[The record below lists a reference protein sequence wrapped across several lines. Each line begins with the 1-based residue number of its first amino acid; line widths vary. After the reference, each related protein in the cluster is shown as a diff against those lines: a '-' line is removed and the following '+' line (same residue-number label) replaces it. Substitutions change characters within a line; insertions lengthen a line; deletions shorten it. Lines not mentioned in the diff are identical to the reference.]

1 MHLRSRQ
8 QSRHCAAKS
17 GTRCPSSRRAGSR
30 ARGPS
35 LGQRPFAS
43 SPTSSTWPQPGFRHY
58 LAGPGLTI
66 PSRPAYNT
74 CRSPAYPASLE
85 AFAEEGDMLWSS
97 IGSLRLA
104 AATALLATTP
114 AFAQSTGQVTGV
126 VKDSTGA
133 ALPDATVTVTGADG
147 AKHEASTSPDG
158 SYTVSGLPPGNYS
171 VSAAHVGF
179 RTALQQRQAVAA
191 GGTLTVDFTL
201 ETNLVTNL
209 TEEITVTAMK
219 REDVVRKVPF
229 SMTAMSEGTLRVRG
243 AANIEDVAAN
253 VGGFSVQNLGPG
265 QSQVAIRGVSSG
277 QIARDQPGVKEQ
289 VGVYL
294 DESPIAMSLFTP
306 DIDLFDVNR
315 VEVLRGPQGTLF
327 GAGSES
333 GTVRYI
339 SNQPEIGV
347 SRTFGEVGV
356 NSIDGGDP
364 GSVAKI

>member
-8 QSRHCAAKS
+8 QSRHLCRSEWNTMPFFETRRIQSARPVTRAAPV
-17 GTRCPSSRRAGSR
+17 RIVANEFDVAA
-30 ARGPS
+30 ARLPA
-35 LGQRPFAS
+35 L
-43 SPTSSTWPQPGFRHY
+43 PGR
-58 LAGPGLTI
+58 PGLTI

-74 CRSPAYPASLE
+74 CRSPAYLASLE

-179 RTALQQRQAVAA
+179 RTALQQKQAVAA

-201 ETNLVTNL
+201 ETELS
-209 TEEITVTAMK
+209 EEITVTAMK

-229 SMTAMSEGTLRVRG
+229 SMTATSEETLRVRG
-243 AANIEDVAAN
+243 ATDIED
-253 VGGFSVQNLGPG
+253 
-265 QSQVAIRGVSSG
+265 
-277 QIARDQPGVKEQ
+277 
-289 VGVYL
+289 
-294 DESPIAMSLFTP
+294 
-306 DIDLFDVNR
+306 
-315 VEVLRGPQGTLF
+315 
-327 GAGSES
+327 
-333 GTVRYI
+333 
-339 SNQPEIGV
+339 
-347 SRTFGEVGV
+347 
-356 NSIDGGDP
+356 
-364 GSVAKI
+364 